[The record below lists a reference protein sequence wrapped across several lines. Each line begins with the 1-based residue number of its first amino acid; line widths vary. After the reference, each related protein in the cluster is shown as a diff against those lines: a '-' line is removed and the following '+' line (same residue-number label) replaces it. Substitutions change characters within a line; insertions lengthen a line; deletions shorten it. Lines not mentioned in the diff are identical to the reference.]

1 MLSNIN
7 GLTFAAQ
14 NQDNKTQYVVG
25 GGDDGGVLSEL
36 RARSSPLSACDI
48 YTIKSLLALPLQRHH
63 PMRL

>member
-14 NQDNKTQYVVG
+14 TTARKTQDVVDG
-25 GGDDGGVLSEL
+25 GSDGGVVSEL

-63 PMRL
+63 PKRL